1 MSINERIYCH
11 GIEKMD
17 RKVYGVDMSRKKK
30 RIVTIG
36 GGTGQ
41 FTLLSGL
48 RDHRD
53 LDITAV
59 VSMMD
64 SGGSTGRLRDEFGV
78 LPPGDILKCI
88 LALSPYRDFTRNI
101 FLRRFVTDRR
111 LKGHTAGNML
121 LTMLSQY
128 TGSFPTGIKALAE
141 ILESR
146 GTILPV
152 TVDRA
157 TLVAELS
164 DGSRIFG
171 ESAIDRPKHAQR
183 ESIRDVFLVPHYG
196 ESISVYPPVIDAIYN
211 ADVIIL
217 GPGDLFTSII
227 PNFIVPKVIEAI
239 QNTPASIIYVLNIMT
254 KYGETHEF
262 SAIDFVEKIESII
275 KRNIQIMIYNTQVPD
290 EKILELYRSERS
302 EMVRVNQNAVCW
314 NGYKLYGANL
324 LNTSGGIIRHDQK
337 SLADLTRHA
346 IEKLFSTNA

>member
-1 MSINERIYCH
+1 M
-11 GIEKMD
+11 
-17 RKVYGVDMSRKKK
+17 KKK
-30 RIVTIG
+30 KKKVVTIG

-48 RDHRD
+48 RNH
-53 LDITAV
+53 LDMEITAV

-78 LPPGDILKCI
+78 LPPGDVLKCI

-101 FLRRFVTDRR
+101 FLRRFTENRR

-128 TGSFPTGIKALAE
+128 TGSFPSGIKALAE

-157 TLVAELS
+157 TLVAELT

-171 ESAIDRPKHAQR
+171 ESAIDRPEYAQR
-183 ESIRDVFLVPHYG
+183 ESIRDVYLVPHHG
-196 ESISVYPPVIDAIYN
+196 DSISVFPPVIDAIYN
-211 ADVIIL
+211 ADVIII

-227 PNFIVPKVIEAI
+227 PNFVVPSVTEAVQKTSAHVIYI
-239 QNTPASIIYVLNIMT
+239 LNIMT
-254 KYGETHEF
+254 KYGETQDF
-262 SAIDFVEKIESII
+262 SAIDFVEKVETSICR
-275 KRNIQIMIYNTQVPD
+275 KIQSIIYNTLAPEPYLL
-290 EKILELYRSERS
+290 EKYREERS
-302 EMVRVNQNAVCW
+302 EMIRVSPASECW
-314 NGYKLYGANL
+314 KEYSLFGADM
-324 LNTSGGIIRHDQK
+324 LNTSGDVIRHDSK
-337 SLADLTRHA
+337 KLADIINRILTKKD
-346 IEKLFSTNA
+346 IP